1 MTIDFNYKIMVDI
14 WSEFGS
20 EKLELIPGNLS
31 QELQEALKKEII
43 YNANKAELIHINIID
58 NKKYYEMNK

>member
-1 MTIDFNYKIMVDI
+1 MVDI

-58 NKKYYEMNK
+58 NKKYYEMK

>member
-1 MTIDFNYKIMVDI
+1 MVDI

>member
-1 MTIDFNYKIMVDI
+1 MVDI
-14 WSEFGS
+14 WSDFTS

-58 NKKYYEMNK
+58 NKKYYEMSK

>member
-1 MTIDFNYKIMVDI
+1 MTIDFNYRIMVDI
-14 WSEFGS
+14 WSDFTS

-58 NKKYYEMNK
+58 NKKYYEMSK